1 MQFLA
6 LGGPWKSVGHVAFFQ
21 GKVDHLLGMHHALD
35 PPPLPT
41 TIKISRA
48 PLHNEVTIR
57 TGLWEGPKL
66 YRISHVAGIRNI
78 GHKHFPISS
87 QAVMILDLVLC
98 YSSTTLYFPRTTYI
112 ISSNI
117 ASFRQTSIA
126 IQKTQGHFPLLLHDI
141 YFCCPRRNLESLP
154 PLSSALGMN
163 FKMA

>member
-21 GKVDHLLGMHHALD
+21 GKVDHLLGMHHAFD

-41 TIKISRA
+41 TIKISKA

-57 TGLWEGPKL
+57 TGLLQLWEGPKL

-87 QAVMILDLVLC
+87 QTVMILDLVLC
-98 YSSTTLYFPRTTYI
+98 YSGTTLYFPRTTYI

-117 ASFRQTSIA
+117 ASLRQTVHSHPE
-126 IQKTQGHFPLLLHDI
+126 TTRPF
-141 YFCCPRRNLESLP
+141 SLAP
-154 PLSSALGMN
+154 T
-163 FKMA
+163 